1 MDIQVLREDQSR
13 EFANTQ
19 QRYQAYV
26 DARGEM
32 QKFKGSMTFGPVK
45 GTEYLMRQYYDRNGV
60 RKVASLGAR
69 SPETEAAKLK
79 FDAEKAEVE
88 QRLASVREAIERQAR
103 INRAVGLGRV
113 PRLNARILRRIDADG
128 LADNGIRL
136 IGTNCIFAYEAAAN
150 VRVTPDLTTTEDV
163 DILMD
168 ARAKMRIAAEE
179 IGQANTL
186 LGILQKVDRSFKRT
200 PRTFQAANKDGFLV
214 DLVKPMPRRPD
225 RAEALSITNDPG
237 DLVAAEIDGL
247 FWHVNS
253 PAFRALAIDID
264 GLPVPI
270 VAPDPVAFAVHKLW
284 LSERPDRNPLKKAR
298 DARQAEVIAK
308 IVTDHLPQLE
318 FDPDRLLQFPREVV
332 DKAAYLFSQP
342 NSAPSLVW

>member
-1 MDIQVLREDQSR
+1 MDIQSLREDQSR

-19 QRYQAYV
+19 QRYQAYE
-26 DARGEM
+26 DARSEAA
-32 QKFKGSMTFGPVK
+32 KFKGSMTFGPVK
-45 GTEYLMRQYYDRNGV
+45 GTEYLMRQYYDRNGL

-69 SPETEAAKLK
+69 SSETEAAKSK
-79 FDAEKAEVE
+79 FDFEKAEAE
-88 QRLASVREAIERQAR
+88 RRLADVRLAIERQAR

-113 PRLNARILRRIDADG
+113 PRLNARILRRLDADG
-128 LADNGIRL
+128 LTENGIRL

-150 VRVTPDLTTTEDV
+150 VRVTSDLTTTEDV

-179 IGQANTL
+179 EGQANTL
-186 LGILQKVDRSFKRT
+186 LGLLQKVDRSFKRT

-214 DLVKPMPRRPD
+214 DLVKPMPTRPD
-225 RAEALSITNDPG
+225 RPEAVSISEDPE

-284 LSERPDRNPLKKAR
+284 LSERVDRNPLKKAR
-298 DARQAEVIAK
+298 DARQAQVVGR
-308 IVTDHLPQLE
+308 IVTEYLPQVR
-318 FDPDRLLQFPREVV
+318 FDPDRLLQFPKEIVNR
-332 DKAAYLFSQP
+332 AASLFSQ
-342 NSAPSLVW
+342 SDAKPSMDW